1 MRKKDKI
8 NNMQAV
14 RMDKAVDN
22 VDWITDENTKV
33 DMNSLPELP
42 GYHLLILP
50 VSIKKKT
57 KGGIILPDKIK
68 DDVAYLTTVGRV
80 LKAGDL
86 AYGDED
92 KFPKGPWCNVGDYIC
107 YAKYTGQKFVYKGL
121 KLLLIFDDQ
130 VIMKVEKPSLLDP
143 TYQLSN

>member
-1 MRKKDKI
+1 
-8 NNMQAV
+8 MQAV

-50 VSIKKKT
+50 VSIQK
-57 KGGIILPDKIK
+57 
-68 DDVAYLTTVGRV
+68 
-80 LKAGDL
+80 KAGDL

>member
-1 MRKKDKI
+1 
-8 NNMQAV
+8 MQAV

-22 VDWITDENTKV
+22 ADWVTDESSKV
-33 DMNSLPELP
+33 DLSSLPELP

-50 VSIKKKT
+50 VSIKKET

-68 DDVAYLTTVGRV
+68 DDVAYLTTVGKV
-80 LKAGDL
+80 LKSGDL
-86 AYGDED
+86 AYGDKD
-92 KFPKGPWCNVGDYIC
+92 KFPKGAWCDVGDYIC
-107 YAKYTGQKFVYKGL
+107 YAKYTGQKFVYKGM

>member
-1 MRKKDKI
+1 
-8 NNMQAV
+8 MQAV
-14 RMDKAVDN
+14 RMDKSVDN
-22 VDWITDENTKV
+22 VDWITDEDTKV

-42 GYHLLILP
+42 GYHLLIQP

-68 DDVAYLTTVGRV
+68 DDVAYLTTVGKV

-86 AYGDED
+86 AYGDEE
-92 KFPKGPWCNVGDYIC
+92 KFPKGAWCNVGDYIC

-130 VIMKVEKPSLLDP
+130 VIMKVEKPALLDP

>member
-1 MRKKDKI
+1 
-8 NNMQAV
+8 MQAV

-22 VDWITDENTKV
+22 ADWVTDEDTKV
-33 DMNSLPELP
+33 DINSLPGLP

-80 LKAGDL
+80 LKTGDL
-86 AYGDED
+86 AYED
-92 KFPKGPWCNVGDYIC
+92 KDKFSKGPWCGVGDYIC